1 MVGLRAIAIFL
12 IRIYQRYISPLSP
25 SSCRY
30 SPSCSQYTIEAVEHY
45 GLIRG
50 LWMGF
55 RRIMRCHPFYPGGYD
70 PVIPPVNKKKEKD
83 RRGT

>member
-1 MVGLRAIAIFL
+1 MFGLRAIAIFL
-12 IRIYQRYISPLSP
+12 IRVYQRYLSPLFP

-50 LWMGF
+50 LWLGF
-55 RRIMRCHPFYPGGYD
+55 RRILRCHPFYPGGYD
-70 PVIPPVNKKKEKD
+70 PVIPPAHEKKRKD